1 MDRAWQAGRPH
12 RLITGARPITGPGP
26 DTLRKG
32 ELVDQ
37 MALLLLLLL
46 GAVLTVPLG
55 QRLGLPAP
63 VLMTLAGVAMAFS
76 SFVPDVDIPPEII
89 LPALL
94 PPLLYASVQ
103 RTSWRQFAANKRPI
117 FLSLI
122 HIADAIVPGLPIA
135 AAVALG
141 ALVAPPDPVAAS
153 AVAGS
158 LGLPRRLVSI
168 LEGEGLF
175 NDVTAIVLYHV
186 AIAAAVSG
194 TFSLPEAF
202 GLLILSA
209 VVAVVVGLALGWLTI
224 KLMGLLGDATLQ
236 VGLTLLVPFVS
247 YVLAEE
253 LMGSGVLAV
262 LTTALFLAEHTA
274 DADDVQGRLTGR
286 SFWEIVDTLV
296 TGVAFGL
303 IGLELHSVFGTAG
316 DRVPELLGWGLA
328 VVAVVVGVRLL
339 WLLPATWLA
348 KRLHTRRDYDE
359 DIPTSWRETVVMW
372 WAGMRGVASVALALA
387 IPLETDDGKPFPG
400 RDEIVFIAFVV
411 IMATLVVQGLTLP
424 WLVRTL
430 GVRADTDAERALER
444 ELAGRAAGAAKRRL
458 KEIEEEE
465 DFPDDVVERLHR
477 VAYDIGARISP
488 DMVDEERRE
497 AYARRV
503 ERFKAVSRVQRD
515 MLSAARHEVL
525 SARNE
530 PGADPEIV
538 DRVLRYLDVRS
549 LR

>member
-1 MDRAWQAGRPH
+1 M
-12 RLITGARPITGPGP
+12 
-26 DTLRKG
+26 
-32 ELVDQ
+32 DQ

-46 GAVLTVPLG
+46 GAVVTVPLG
-55 QRLGLPAP
+55 DRLRLPAP
-63 VLMTLAGVAMAFS
+63 VLMTLMGVAMAFL
-76 SFVPDVDIPPEII
+76 SFVPNVDIPPEII

-117 FLSLI
+117 FLLAVALVFLTTAAVAAVANAVI
-122 HIADAIVPGLPIA
+122 PGLPIA

-141 ALVAPPDPVAAS
+141 ALVAPPDPVAAT

-158 LGLPRRLVSI
+158 VGLPRRLISI

-194 TFSLPEAF
+194 SFSLPEAF
-202 GLLILSA
+202 GLLVLSA
-209 VVAVVVGLALGWLTI
+209 VVAVAVGAALGWLTI

-274 DADDVQGRLTGR
+274 DADDVLGRLTGR
-286 SFWEIVDTLV
+286 TFWEIVDTLV

-303 IGLELHSVFGTAG
+303 IGLELHNVFGTADG
-316 DRVPELLGWGLA
+316 RELKMAGWALA

-339 WLLPATWLA
+339 YLLPATWLA
-348 KRLHTRRDYDE
+348 KRLHTRRDVSE
-359 DIPTSWRETVVMW
+359 EIPTSWRETVIMW

-387 IPLETDDGKPFPG
+387 IPLKTDDGKPFPG
-400 RDEIVFIAFVV
+400 RDEIVFIAFAV
-411 IMATLVVQGLTLP
+411 IMVTLVFQGLTLP
-424 WLVRTL
+424 WLVRRL
-430 GVRADTDAERALER
+430 GVRADVDAEAALER
-444 ELAGRAAGAAKRRL
+444 DLAIRAARAAKQRL
-458 KEIEEEE
+458 KEIQEVEE
-465 DFPDDVVERLHR
+465 FPEDVVERLQR
-477 VAYDIGARISP
+477 LAYDVGARISP
-488 DMVDEERRE
+488 DMVDDERRE
-497 AYARRV
+497 AYAQRA
-503 ERFKAVSRVQRD
+503 ERFKAFSRIQRE
-515 MLSAARHEVL
+515 MMSAARHAVL
-525 SARNE
+525 SARSE
-530 PGADPEIV
+530 AGADPEVV
-538 DRVLRYLDVRS
+538 DRVLRHLDVRS